1 MRRKSFWNI
10 FSVISAGMLLYA
22 GSSGVTS
29 ILPNGDLD
37 LKASKELVIEF
48 PDFDCDAGNVEIA
61 IYNKSKGFLTE
72 KPFEVRSVKCTEFS
86 NNKISLNLPAGRFA
100 VAAYHDYNGNAKLD
114 RNFVRYPKEPFGFS
128 NNPTIIAG
136 PPSFESAAFNLS
148 SDMEI
153 RIILK

>member
-1 MRRKSFWNI
+1 
-10 FSVISAGMLLYA
+10 MLLHA
-22 GSSGVTS
+22 LS
-29 ILPNGDLD
+29 IDVNAIFPNGDPD
-37 LKASKELVIEF
+37 VEASKELVIEF

-61 IYNKSKGFLTE
+61 IYNKSEGFLTE

-86 NNKISLNLPAGRFA
+86 NNEISLNLPSGRFA

-114 RNFVRYPKEPFGFS
+114 RNFVRYPTEPFGFS
-128 NNPTIIAG
+128 NNPTIITG

-148 SDMEI
+148 SNMKI